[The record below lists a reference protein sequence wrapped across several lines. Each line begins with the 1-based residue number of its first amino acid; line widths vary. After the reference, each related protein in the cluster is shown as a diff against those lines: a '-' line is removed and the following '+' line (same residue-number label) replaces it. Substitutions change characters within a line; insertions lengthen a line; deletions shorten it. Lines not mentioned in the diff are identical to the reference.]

1 MDRDCLGIRRAGSSG
16 QRDPEGRSGSPS
28 RGARTEYVGAACE
41 YMSTPSSESTTP
53 GTGAC
58 SRHGPGGQ
66 TPGPGCR
73 PAAPKAPPP
82 TQPRGRAQPQAAAS
96 ASFAPPHVRSPRLY
110 SVESQE
116 PTVYS
121 QESTPAPALPSPA
134 RPPPRPPPGLPP
146 LRRGC
151 WPPAPCPVPPPPSR
165 PRPRLRAAGRAPPRG
180 RGELR
185 AQGRRRGGV
194 APARCWR
201 ERAARSDGGPAAPAG
216 PGPGG
221 LGGRARPP
229 AGHAGRLARL
239 GCGGRVEA
247 EQPLQRVGEQPAHVN
262 DGIVCYSSLTVSV
275 RLHASHAASLCLHSA

>member
-151 WPPAPCPVPPPPSR
+151 WPPAPCPVPPPPPSR

-180 RGELR
+180 RGSC
-185 AQGRRRGGV
+185 ARRGVGEAESPRPGV
-194 APARCWR
+194 
-201 ERAARSDGGPAAPAG
+201 GGNGRPAAM
-216 PGPGG
+216 
-221 LGGRARPP
+221 
-229 AGHAGRLARL
+229 AGRLRPLARAL
-239 GCGGRVEA
+239 GAWAAARGHLRGTPADWRASAAAVVWRPSSHSSVLA
-247 EQPLQRVGEQPAHVN
+247 SSPLT
-262 DGIVCYSSLTVSV
+262 STTV
-275 RLHASHAASLCLHSA
+275 LFATAA